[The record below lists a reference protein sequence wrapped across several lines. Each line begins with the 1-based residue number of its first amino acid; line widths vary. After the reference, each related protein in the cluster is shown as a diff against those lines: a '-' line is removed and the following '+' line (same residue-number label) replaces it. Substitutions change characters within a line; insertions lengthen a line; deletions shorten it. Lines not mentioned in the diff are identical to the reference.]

1 MKVAFV
7 ADKSHQAP
15 VYYRT
20 IQFLPAL
27 AEAGGEAKLI
37 PLPPK
42 FYDRYLLFK
51 SLRNYDLVILQRRL
65 LNFVH
70 FIPLRL
76 FAKRLAFDVDD
87 ALFLKDS
94 RSAAY
99 SSPTLRSRF
108 RRTVK
113 SSDYV
118 ICGNE
123 WLRDAVRPLN
133 PRAEVI
139 PTVVDLDAFGRP
151 KEHAEDASFRIV
163 WIGSRSTLFYL
174 ERILPALEPLKEAIR
189 GLKLR
194 VISDQ
199 FPDASNLPLERVPWS
214 REMETQILQG
224 GDAGLAPLEEDD
236 WSRGKCGL
244 KLLQYGAAGL
254 PSIGSPVGVNEL
266 ILEHGRT
273 GFLARTAAEWRD
285 AVLDL
290 AGNVERRSKMGAA
303 ARSRVAEHFSLD
315 AWRDRYVRLIRRLAS
330 TPP

>member
-1 MKVAFV
+1 MKVAFI

-27 AEAGGEAKLI
+27 ADAGGEARLI
-37 PLPPK
+37 SLPPK

-51 SLRNYDLVILQRRL
+51 SLRKYDLVILQRRL

-70 FIPLRL
+70 FIPFRL
-76 FAKRLAFDVDD
+76 SAKRLVFDVDD

-99 SSPTLRSRF
+99 SSQTLRSRF

-113 SSDYV
+113 SSDFV

-123 WLRDAVRPLN
+123 WLRDAVLPLN
-133 PRAEVI
+133 PKAEVI
-139 PTVVDLDAFGRP
+139 PTVVDLDVFGKP
-151 KEHAEDASFRIV
+151 KEHVEEATFRIV

-174 ERILPALEPLKEAIR
+174 ERILSALEPLKEAIQ

-194 VISDQ
+194 VISDR
-199 FPDASNLPLERVPWS
+199 FPDASNLPVERVPWS
-214 REMETQILQG
+214 REGEIQALHE

-254 PSIGSPVGVNEL
+254 PSIGSPVGVNEQ

-285 AVLDL
+285 AVSDL
-290 AGNVERRSKMGAA
+290 ASDVKRRSEMGGAA
-303 ARSRVAEHFSLD
+303 RRRVAEHFSLD
-315 AWRDRYVRLIRRLAS
+315 AWRDRYVLLIQRLAS
-330 TPP
+330 MPL